1 MAGSAGKRLTISCLQ
16 WYRVLCAA
24 KDGELALQGQA
35 GAEMIELL
43 QVVKGE
49 RPSYNVGQMS
59 LLEKINETADLRRL
73 PLEQLETVSDEIRK
87 YILETMSRIGGH
99 TGASLGAIE
108 LAVALHYA
116 FDTPRDRLVWDV
128 GHQAYAHKILTG
140 RRELLPTIKQYGGIS
155 GFLRRDESEYDTFG
169 AGHAS
174 TSLSAALGMAI
185 ARDRKGEDHHVVALI
200 GDASLAGGMA
210 MEAINQAGHLKTRL
224 IVVLNDNEMSIA
236 PAVGA
241 LTGYLNRIRGAQ
253 GYHRFKDEVEETL
266 LAIPSLGE
274 RLHHAAKAMKD
285 AIAAAV
291 LPGALVSELGF
302 KYIGYVDGHNP
313 RALVAALRE
322 AKQVKDG
329 PVIVHAL
336 TTKGKGYPQAE
347 KDYYRWHATG
357 PFDLKT
363 GKAVKS
369 AAKAPTYT
377 SVFGKTLCELMEKDP
392 KIVALTA
399 AMPDGTGVC
408 DALERFP
415 DRSFDVGIA
424 EQHCVTFAA
433 GMSCE
438 GLKPVCAIYSTF
450 LQRAF
455 DQLVHDVCIQNLNVK
470 FCLDRGGIAGGDGP
484 THHGLLDI
492 AYLRGVPNIIV
503 MAPKD
508 EGEMRDM
515 MLTLVEHE
523 GPAAMR
529 YPRGNGVGASIDRE
543 PELLEIGKGEILR
556 DGGEI
561 AIVAYGSMVH
571 PSLQAAENLSR
582 EGIETTV
589 VNARFVKP
597 LDAQLLLALAR
608 TKRLIVTVEEAYL
621 AGGFGSAVLELLE
634 ENGLQDKVRV
644 VRMGIPDRLVT
655 HGDPKLLLAKY
666 GLDTDGIFTRVRESI
681 EVLDDRRA
689 KPQKVGS

>member
-1 MAGSAGKRLTISCLQ
+1 MHLLDNISS
-16 WYRVLCAA
+16 
-24 KDGELALQGQA
+24 
-35 GAEMIELL
+35 
-43 QVVKGE
+43 
-49 RPSYNVGQMS
+49 P
-59 LLEKINETADLRRL
+59 ADLRRL
-73 PLEQLETVSDEIRK
+73 PPEQLQPVADEIRQ

-185 ARDRKGEDHHVVALI
+185 ARDKNGEDHHVVALI
-200 GDASLAGGMA
+200 GDASFAGGMA
-210 MEAINQAGHLKTRL
+210 MEAINQAGHLKSRL

-241 LTGYLNRIRGAQ
+241 LTGYLNRIRGA
-253 GYHRFKDEVEETL
+253 GSYHRFKDEVEEKL
-266 LAIPSLGE
+266 LAIPSVGG
-274 RLHHAAKAMKD
+274 RLHQAAKTMKD

-291 LPGALVSELGF
+291 LPGALINELGF

-322 AKQVKDG
+322 AQQIKDG
-329 PVIVHAL
+329 PVLVHAL
-336 TTKGKGYPQAE
+336 TTKGKGHPQAE

-357 PFDLKT
+357 PFDLET
-363 GKAVKS
+363 GAAIKSKAS
-369 AAKAPTYT
+369 APTYT
-377 SVFGKTLCELMEKDP
+377 TVFGNTLAELMENDE
-392 KIVALTA
+392 KIIALTA
-399 AMPDGTGVC
+399 AMPDGTGIC
-408 DALERFP
+408 TALEKFP
-415 DRSFDVGIA
+415 ERSFDVGIA

-433 GMSCE
+433 GMSVE

-450 LQRAF
+450 LQRGF
-455 DQLVHDVCIQNLNVK
+455 DQLIHDVCIQNLNVK
-470 FCLDRGGIAGGDGP
+470 FCLDRGGLAGGDGP

-492 AYLRGVPNIIV
+492 AYLRAVPNIAV

-515 MLTLVEHE
+515 LLTMIEHV

-529 YPRGNGVGASIDRE
+529 YPRGNGVGADIARA
-543 PELLEIGKGEILR
+543 PQLLEIGKGEILR

-571 PSLQAAENLSR
+571 PALQAAEHLAK
-582 EGIETTV
+582 EKIETTV

-597 LDAQLLLALAR
+597 LDAQLLLALAQ

-666 GLDTDGIFTRVRESI
+666 GLDADGIYTRVKESI
-681 EVLDDRRA
+681 DVLDDRRTKA
-689 KPQKVGS
+689 QKVRR

>member
-1 MAGSAGKRLTISCLQ
+1 MPTT
-16 WYRVLCAA
+16 
-24 KDGELALQGQA
+24 
-35 GAEMIELL
+35 
-43 QVVKGE
+43 
-49 RPSYNVGQMS
+49 MS
-59 LLEKINETADLRRL
+59 LLENINSPDDLRAL
-73 PLEQLETVSDEIRK
+73 QPAQLRTVSDEIRH
-87 YILETMSRIGGH
+87 YILETMSRVGGH
-99 TGASLGAIE
+99 TGASLGAVE

-116 FDTPRDRLVWDV
+116 FDTPKDRLVWDV

-210 MEAINQAGHLKTRL
+210 MEAINQAGHLKSRL

-241 LTGYLNRIRGAQ
+241 LTGYLNRIRGAH

-266 LAIPSLGE
+266 LAIPSVGE
-274 RLHHAAKAMKD
+274 RLHHAAKAVKD
-285 AIAAAV
+285 VIAAAV

-302 KYIGYVDGHNP
+302 KYIGYIDGHNP
-313 RALVAALRE
+313 MALVAALRE
-322 AKQVKDG
+322 AKQIKDG

-336 TTKGKGYPQAE
+336 TTKGKGFPGSE
-347 KDYYRWHATG
+347 TDYYRWHATG

-363 GKAVKS
+363 GSPIKS
-369 AAKAPTYT
+369 AGKSVPTYT
-377 SVFGKTLCELMEKDP
+377 KVFGDTLCQLMEKDQ

-408 DALERFP
+408 TALEKFP

-438 GLKPVCAIYSTF
+438 GLTPVCAIYSTF
-450 LQRAF
+450 LQRGF
-455 DQLVHDVCIQNLNVK
+455 DQLVHDVCIQDLNVK
-470 FCLDRGGIAGGDGP
+470 FCLDRGGIAGGDGQ

-492 AYLRGVPNIIV
+492 AYLRAVPNIIV

-515 MLTLVEHE
+515 LFTMVEHK

-529 YPRGNGVGASIDRE
+529 YPRGNGVGVAIDQE
-543 PELLEIGKGEILR
+543 PRQLEIGKGEILR

-561 AIVAYGSMVH
+561 AIIAYGSMVH
-571 PSLQAAENLSR
+571 PSLIAAENLAK
-582 EGIETTV
+582 EQIETTV

-597 LDAQLLLALAR
+597 LDAPLLLALAR
-608 TKRLIVTVEEAYL
+608 TKRLIVTVEEHYL

-634 ENGLQDKVRV
+634 ENGLQDKVRF
-644 VRMGIPDRLVT
+644 VRMGVPDRLIT
-655 HGDPKLLLAKY
+655 HGDAKLLLAKY
-666 GLDTDGIFTRVRESI
+666 GLDSDGIYNRVKESI
-681 EVLDDRRA
+681 DVLDERRA
-689 KPQKVGS
+689 KPQRLLS

>member
-1 MAGSAGKRLTISCLQ
+1 MAVYNYAAMEILQ
-16 WYRVLCAA
+16 
-24 KDGELALQGQA
+24 Q
-35 GAEMIELL
+35 INS
-43 QVVKGE
+43 
-49 RPSYNVGQMS
+49 PS
-59 LLEKINETADLRRL
+59 ELRRL
-73 PLEQLETVSDEIRK
+73 RPDQLPQVAEEIRQ
-87 YILETMSRIGGH
+87 YILETMSRVGGH

-116 FDTPRDRLVWDV
+116 FDTPHDRLVWDV

-140 RRELLPTIKQYGGIS
+140 RRDLLPSIKQYGGIS

-185 ARDRKGEDHHVVALI
+185 ARDRKGEDYHVVALI

-210 MEAINQAGHLKTRL
+210 MEALNQAGHLKTRL

-241 LTGYLNRIRGAQ
+241 LTGYLNRIREAH

-266 LAIPSLGE
+266 LSIPSVGE
-274 RLHHAAKAMKD
+274 RLHHAAKTMKD

-291 LPGALVSELGF
+291 LPGALVNELGF

-313 RALVAALRE
+313 RALVKAFRE
-322 AKQVKDG
+322 AQQIKDS

-336 TTKGKGYPQAE
+336 TTKGKGHPAAE
-347 KDYYRWHATG
+347 RDYYKWHATG
-357 PFDLKT
+357 PFDLKS
-363 GKAVKS
+363 GKPIKS
-369 AAKAPTYT
+369 PAKAPTYT
-377 SVFGKTLCELMEKDP
+377 QVFGETLCELMEKDERV
-392 KIVALTA
+392 VALTA

-408 DALERFP
+408 TALERFP
-415 DRSFDVGIA
+415 ERSFDVGIA

-433 GMSCE
+433 GLSVE

-492 AYLRGVPNIIV
+492 AYLRGVPNMIL
-503 MAPKD
+503 MAPRD
-508 EGEMRDM
+508 EAEMRDM
-515 MLTLVEHE
+515 LFTMIEHI

-529 YPRGNGVGASIDRE
+529 YPRGNGIGVALDRD
-543 PELLEIGKGEILR
+543 PELLEIGKAELLR

-571 PSLQAAENLSR
+571 PSLQAAENLAKD
-582 EGIETTV
+582 GIDTTV
-589 VNARFVKP
+589 INARFVKP
-597 LDAQLLLALAR
+597 LDSALLLALAR
-608 TKRLIVTVEEAYL
+608 TKRMIVTVEEAYL
-621 AGGFGSAVLELLE
+621 AGGFGSAVIELLE
-634 ENGLQDKVRV
+634 ENGLQDRVRL
-644 VRMGIPDRLVT
+644 VRMGIPDRIVT

-666 GLDTDGIFTRVRESI
+666 GLDADGIYTRVREAV
-681 EVLDDRRA
+681 EVLEDRRA
-689 KPQKVGS
+689 KHSRVTA

>member
-1 MAGSAGKRLTISCLQ
+1 MPN
-16 WYRVLCAA
+16 
-24 KDGELALQGQA
+24 E
-35 GAEMIELL
+35 
-43 QVVKGE
+43 
-49 RPSYNVGQMS
+49 MS
-59 LLEKINETADLRRL
+59 LLKNINSAADLRRL
-73 PLEQLETVSDEIRK
+73 PVTQLQTVADEIRQ

-116 FDTPRDRLVWDV
+116 FSTPRDRLVWDV

-140 RRELLPTIKQYGGIS
+140 RRDLLPTIKQYGGIS

-185 ARDRKGEDHHVVALI
+185 ARDRRGEDHHVVALI

-210 MEAINQAGHLKTRL
+210 MEAVNQAGHLKTRL

-241 LTGYLNRIRGAQ
+241 LTGYLNRIRTAQ

-274 RLHHAAKAMKD
+274 RLHHAAKTVKD

-322 AKQVKDG
+322 AQQVKDG

-336 TTKGKGYPQAE
+336 TTKGKGHPQAE

-357 PFDLKT
+357 PFDLAT
-363 GKAVKS
+363 GKVHKS
-369 AAKAPTYT
+369 AAKVPTYT
-377 SVFGKTLCELMEKDP
+377 SVFGTTLCQLMEKDS

-399 AMPDGTGVC
+399 AMPDGTGIC
-408 DALERFP
+408 EALERFP

-450 LQRAF
+450 LQRGF
-455 DQLVHDVCIQNLNVK
+455 DQLVHDVCIQDLNVK

-492 AYLRGVPNIIV
+492 AYLRSVPNIV
-503 MAPKD
+503 LMAPKD

-515 MLTLVEHE
+515 MLTMFEHV
-523 GPAAMR
+523 GPVAMR
-529 YPRGNGVGASIDRE
+529 YPRGNGVGASIDRD
-543 PELLEIGKGEILR
+543 PQLLEIGKAEILR

-561 AIVAYGSMVH
+561 AILAYGSMVH
-571 PSLQAAENLSR
+571 PSLQAGEHLSKD
-582 EGIETTV
+582 GIETTV
-589 VNARFVKP
+589 VNARFAKP
-597 LDAQLLLALAR
+597 LDGQLLLALAR

-621 AGGFGSAVLELLE
+621 AGGFGSAVLEALE
-634 ENGLQDKVRV
+634 ENGLQDRVRV

-666 GLDTDGIFTRVRESI
+666 GLDADGIYTRVKESI

>member
-1 MAGSAGKRLTISCLQ
+1 M
-16 WYRVLCAA
+16 
-24 KDGELALQGQA
+24 
-35 GAEMIELL
+35 
-43 QVVKGE
+43 
-49 RPSYNVGQMS
+49 N
-59 LLEKINETADLRRL
+59 LLEKIDSPADLRRL
-73 PLEQLETVSDEIRK
+73 PLDQLQVVADEIRQ
-87 YILETMSRIGGH
+87 YILETMSRVGGH
-99 TGASLGAIE
+99 TGASLGAVE

-116 FDTPRDRLVWDV
+116 FNTPHDRLVWDV

-140 RRELLPTIKQYGGIS
+140 RRELLPSIKQYGGLS
-155 GFLRRDESEYDTFG
+155 GFLRRDESEYDEFG

-210 MEAINQAGHLKTRL
+210 MEAINQAGHLKSRL

-241 LTGYLNRIRGAQ
+241 LTGYLNRIRSAH

-266 LAIPSLGE
+266 LSIPSLGE
-274 RLHHAAKAMKD
+274 RLHHAAKTMKD

-313 RALVAALRE
+313 RALVAAFRE
-322 AKQVKDG
+322 AQQIKDG

-357 PFDLKT
+357 PFDLETGEAIKT
-363 GKAVKS
+363 P
-369 AAKAPTYT
+369 AKAPTYT
-377 SVFGKTLCELMEKDP
+377 KVFGDTLCQLMAKDP

-408 DALERFP
+408 SALERFP
-415 DRSFDVGIA
+415 DRAFDVGIA

-438 GLKPVCAIYSTF
+438 GLTPVCAIYSTF
-450 LQRAF
+450 LQRGF
-455 DQLVHDVCIQNLNVK
+455 DQLIHDVCIQNLNVK

-492 AYLRGVPNIIV
+492 AYLRAVPNIIL

-508 EGEMRDM
+508 EGELRDM
-515 MLTLVEHE
+515 LLTMVEHH

-529 YPRGNGVGASIDRE
+529 YPRGNGVGARIDRE
-543 PELLEIGKGEILR
+543 PQLLEIGKAEILR
-556 DGGEI
+556 DGGEV
-561 AIVAYGSMVH
+561 AIIAYGSMVH
-571 PSLQAAENLSR
+571 PSLAAAEHLAKDR
-582 EGIETTV
+582 IDTTV
-589 VNARFVKP
+589 VNTRFVKP
-597 LDAQLLLALAR
+597 LDAPLLLALAQ

-621 AGGFGSAVLELLE
+621 AGGFGSAVLELFE

-666 GLDTDGIFTRVRESI
+666 GLDADGIYTRVKESI
-681 EVLDDRRA
+681 EVMDDRRTKRQTVA
-689 KPQKVGS
+689 G

>member
-1 MAGSAGKRLTISCLQ
+1 M
-16 WYRVLCAA
+16 
-24 KDGELALQGQA
+24 
-35 GAEMIELL
+35 
-43 QVVKGE
+43 
-49 RPSYNVGQMS
+49 N
-59 LLEKINETADLRRL
+59 LLENVNSPADLRRL
-73 PLEQLETVSDEIRK
+73 PLDELQSVADEIRQH
-87 YILETMSRIGGH
+87 ILETMSRIGGH

-140 RRELLPTIKQYGGIS
+140 RREQLSTIKQYGGIS
-155 GFLRRDESEYDTFG
+155 GFLRRDESEFDTFG

-185 ARDRKGEDHHVVALI
+185 ARDKKGEDHHVVAVI

-210 MEAINQAGHLKTRL
+210 MEAINQAGHLKSRL

-241 LTGYLNRIRGAQ
+241 LTGYLNRIRGAH

-266 LAIPSLGE
+266 LSIPTVGG
-274 RLHHAAKAMKD
+274 RLHHAAKTVKD

-291 LPGALVSELGF
+291 LPGALINELGF

-313 RALVAALRE
+313 RSLVKALHE
-322 AKQVKDG
+322 AQQIKDG

-336 TTKGKGYPQAE
+336 TTKGKGHPTAE

-363 GKAVKS
+363 GKAIKS
-369 AAKAPTYT
+369 QASAPTYT
-377 SVFGKTLCELMEKDP
+377 AVFGNTLTELMGKDEK
-392 KIVALTA
+392 IIALTA
-399 AMPDGTGVC
+399 AMPDGTGIC
-408 DALERFP
+408 TALEKYP
-415 DRSFDVGIA
+415 ERSFDVGIA

-450 LQRAF
+450 LQRGY

-470 FCLDRGGIAGGDGP
+470 FALDRGGVAGGDGP

-492 AYLRGVPNIIV
+492 SYLRGVPNIVV

-515 MLTLVEHE
+515 LLTMVEHV

-529 YPRGNGVGASIDRE
+529 YPRGSGVGADISRA
-543 PELLEIGKGEILR
+543 PQLLEIGKGEILR

-571 PSLQAAENLSR
+571 PALAAAEHLAK
-582 EGIETTV
+582 EKIETTV

-597 LDAQLLLALAR
+597 LDSQLILALAK

-621 AGGFGSAVLELLE
+621 AGGFGSAILELLE
-634 ENGLQDKVRV
+634 ENGLQDKLRV

-655 HGDPKLLLAKY
+655 HGDAKLLLAKY
-666 GLDTDGIFTRVRESI
+666 GLDADGIYTRVKESI
-681 EVLDDRRA
+681 DVLDDRRTR
-689 KPQKVGS
+689 PQKVAR

>member
-1 MAGSAGKRLTISCLQ
+1 M
-16 WYRVLCAA
+16 
-24 KDGELALQGQA
+24 DH
-35 GAEMIELL
+35 
-43 QVVKGE
+43 
-49 RPSYNVGQMS
+49 
-59 LLEKINETADLRRL
+59 LENINSPADLRRL
-73 PLEQLETVSDEIRK
+73 PLDELQPVADEIRQ

-108 LAVALHYA
+108 LAVAMHYA

-185 ARDRKGEDHHVVALI
+185 ARDRKGDHYHVVALI

-210 MEAINQAGHLKTRL
+210 MEAINQAGHLKSRL

-241 LTGYLNRIRGAQ
+241 LTGYLNRIRSAHN
-253 GYHRFKDEVEETL
+253 YHRFKDEVEETL
-266 LAIPSLGE
+266 LAIPSVGE
-274 RLHHAAKAMKD
+274 RLHHAAKTMKD

-313 RALVAALRE
+313 RALVAAFRE
-322 AKQVKDG
+322 AQQIKDG

-336 TTKGKGYPQAE
+336 TTKGKGHPQAE

-357 PFDLKT
+357 PFDLKS
-363 GKAVKS
+363 GQALKSKAS
-369 AAKAPTYT
+369 APTYT
-377 SVFGKTLCELMEKDP
+377 AVFGNSLVQLMEKDE
-392 KIVALTA
+392 KIIALTA
-399 AMPDGTGVC
+399 AMPDGTGIC
-408 DALERFP
+408 TALEKFP
-415 DRSFDVGIA
+415 ERSFDVGIA

-450 LQRAF
+450 LQRGF
-455 DQLVHDVCIQNLNVK
+455 DQLIHDVCIQNLNVK
-470 FCLDRGGIAGGDGP
+470 FCLDRGGVAGGDGP

-492 AYLRGVPNIIV
+492 AYLRGVPNIVV

-515 MLTLVEHE
+515 LFTMVEHV

-529 YPRGNGVGASIDRE
+529 YPRGSGVGADINRE
-543 PELLEIGKGEILR
+543 PQLLEIGKGEILR

-571 PSLQAAENLSR
+571 PSLQAAENLAK
-582 EGIETTV
+582 EKIETTV

-597 LDAQLLLALAR
+597 LDAPLLLALAK

-621 AGGFGSAVLELLE
+621 AGGFGSAILELLE

-655 HGDPKLLLAKY
+655 HGDAKLLLAKY
-666 GLDTDGIFTRVRESI
+666 GLDADGIYTRVKES
-681 EVLDDRRA
+681 VDVMDDRRA
-689 KPQKVGS
+689 KPQKVGR